1 MTAVMFLLAAA
12 VCGYL
17 AIRLHAAKVE
27 IADLRSNIA
36 HLRKR
41 LNQRA

>member
-1 MTAVMFLLAAA
+1 MRVALFFLVAG

-27 IADLRSNIA
+27 ISDLRMNIA
-36 HLRKR
+36 HLKRR
-41 LNQRA
+41 LNERS